1 MFYLWRVLGKF
12 LHNNSVIFSPAPFGS
27 DIALWFAE
35 LSPVG
40 AALAWSAAWTSR
52 EESSVLVDD
61 VGCYKGY
68 HG

>member
-12 LHNNSVIFSPAPFGS
+12 LHNDSVILSPARFGS

-40 AALAWSAAWTSR
+40 AALAWSAARTSR
-52 EESSVLVDD
+52 ESHQCWLMI